1 MSVKEHVT
9 AAKALLPEQVT
20 LVAVSKNQSV
30 ERILEAYTAGQRIF
44 GENRVQE
51 LVEKWKALP
60 KDIEWHSI
68 GHVQRNKVKH
78 MAEFVSLIQGVDSLR
93 LLEKIDEQAQKHNR
107 VIRCLLQLHI
117 AQETT
122 KFGLTVQEL
131 KVLLDSKEY
140 QALTHVKV
148 VGLMGIATLTD
159 DEAQIRQEF
168 DHLKSVFDWMKER
181 LPEVSILSMGMSAD
195 YNIALAAGST
205 MVRIGSYIF
214 GRCGFGNNG

>member
-1 MSVKEHVT
+1 MNIGENVKT
-9 AAKALLPEQVT
+9 AKALLPERVT

-30 ERILEAYTAGQRIF
+30 AAILEAYKAGQRIF

-51 LVEKWKALP
+51 LAEKWKALP

-78 MAEFVSLIQGVDSLR
+78 MAEFVSLIQGVDSPR
-93 LLEKIDEQAQKHNR
+93 LLEKINEQAKKHNR
-107 VIRCLLQLHI
+107 GIRCLLQLHI

-131 KVLLDSKEY
+131 KMLLDSKEY
-140 QALTHVKV
+140 EALTHVNV
-148 VGLMGIATLTD
+148 VGLMGMATLTD

-168 DHLKSVFDWMKER
+168 DHLKSVFDWMKEK

-195 YNIALAAGST
+195 YKVALAAGST

-214 GRCGFGNNG
+214 GRYGFGGNG